1 MPSWTSTQSFAQYR
15 QHVIS
20 LITGSVLC
28 LSGAWLVTQFL
39 PPAIV
44 QAFPGRTDI
53 LVDVQPGETYN
64 ALLRRAEAI
73 ARTAVQRSF
82 DQDILVNQASVTI
95 VAQNHRGEVPILTLQ
110 VDRTGWRNRPDPRR
124 WATYYSTSRK
134 LLGLDTTP
142 STPAVQSVPI
152 ISTPGSATPKSPA
165 SPASPV
171 GSGTATNTPSDP
183 LSPAT
188 QTPQRPI
195 IPERIPTPARIGK

>member
-1 MPSWTSTQSFAQYR
+1 
-15 QHVIS
+15 
-20 LITGSVLC
+20 
-28 LSGAWLVTQFL
+28 
-39 PPAIV
+39 
-44 QAFPGRTDI
+44 
-53 LVDVQPGETYN
+53 
-64 ALLRRAEAI
+64 
-73 ARTAVQRSF
+73 
-82 DQDILVNQASVTI
+82 VTI